1 MRYIGPVQT
10 GTQETTA
17 DQLEIVAG
25 GVTVIKY
32 KSDEIDNL
40 IVSGNPSTIT
50 QNSVIPTGSNV
61 VMAGPITVDSTATLT
76 VSGLLTII

>member
-40 IVSGNPSTIT
+40 IVSSNPSTIT
-50 QNSVIPTGSNV
+50 QNSVIPAGSNV
-61 VMAGPITVDSTATLT
+61 VMAGPITIDSTAALT
-76 VSGLLTII
+76 VGGLLTII